1 MIDATD
7 IPGAG
12 RAAICCR
19 RLVKDLGRGRFRAR
33 VLHEIDL
40 EVHAG
45 EMTLL
50 VGPSGCGKTTLI
62 STMAGI
68 LKPEAGS
75 VALFGTA
82 IETLSRRRLTR
93 FRGSNVGLVLQQLN
107 LFPALT
113 AVENVAVPLLVL
125 RHGAEAA
132 YARAAS
138 QIAGLG
144 LAAKLY
150 KYPAELS
157 VGEQQRIAIARA
169 IVHEPRL
176 IICDEPT
183 AALDAAS
190 GRLVMQLLR
199 ETTLKKDRAVLVVT
213 HDHRIF
219 PFADRIIHMD
229 DGRIRSIDSNRDKEA
244 A

>member
-1 MIDATD
+1 MNESSQPSARE
-7 IPGAG
+7 P
-12 RAAICCR
+12 AISCR
-19 RLVKDLGRGRFRAR
+19 GVVKYLGRRKFRTQ
-33 VLHEIDL
+33 VLHGLDVDIF
-40 EVHAG
+40 AG

-62 STMAGI
+62 STIAGI
-68 LKPEAGS
+68 LKPDAGS
-75 VALFGTA
+75 IALFGTA
-82 IETLSRRRLTR
+82 IAGLGRRATTR
-93 FRGSNVGLVLQQLN
+93 FRGSNVGLVLQQFN

-113 AVENVAVPLLVL
+113 AAENVAVPLLVL
-125 RHGAEAA
+125 RQNAKHA
-132 YARAAS
+132 YARAAELL
-138 QIAGLG
+138 AGLG
-144 LAAKLY
+144 LVAHAG
-150 KYPAELS
+150 KYPRELS
-157 VGEQQRIAIARA
+157 VGEQQRVAIARA
-169 IVHEPRL
+169 IAHAPRL

-199 ETTLKKDRAVLVVT
+199 DVTLSKDRAVLVVT

-229 DGRIRSIDSNRDKEA
+229 DGRIVRIEASAQREA

>member
-1 MIDATD
+1 MSEISEPSSGT
-7 IPGAG
+7 P
-12 RAAICCR
+12 AISCR
-19 RLVKDLGRGRFRAR
+19 GVVKHLGRRKFRTQ
-33 VLHEIDL
+33 VLHGLDVDVFPGEI
-40 EVHAG
+40 
-45 EMTLL
+45 TLL

-62 STMAGI
+62 STIAGI

-75 VALFGTA
+75 IALFGTP
-82 IETLSRRRLTR
+82 ITELGRRSITR
-93 FRGSNVGLVLQQLN
+93 FRGSNVGLVLQQFN

-113 AVENVAVPLLVL
+113 AAENVAVPLLVL
-125 RHGAEAA
+125 RQQAEAA
-132 YARAAS
+132 YARAADLL
-138 QIAGLG
+138 AGLG
-144 LAAKLY
+144 LAQHAG
-150 KYPAELS
+150 KYPRELS
-157 VGEQQRIAIARA
+157 VGEQQRVAMARA
-169 IVHEPRL
+169 IAHEPRL

-199 ETTLKKDRAVLVVT
+199 EVTLKKDRAVLVVT

-229 DGRIRSIDSNRDKEA
+229 DGRITQIDAARQREA